1 MFLSLTIEDYDSTC
15 VFTTDSIRN
24 TVIDNSSFIRIIYS
38 TKNVMLN
45 GIIITTPFIKFTI
58 NKYFN
63 KWRCNYLVNENKDL
77 IQDLYSIEQEI
88 LQKVN
93 IKHKTPC
100 YKINEQLTNGFVKI
114 FLEESKNENF
124 LNNNHILLKI
134 SGIWVSEEEYG
145 ITYKFLLADTIH
157 PL

>member
-1 MFLSLTIEDYDSTC
+1 MFLSLTIEDYDSSC
-15 VFTTDSIRN
+15 IFTTDSIRN

-38 TKNVMLN
+38 TKNCMLN
-45 GIIITTPFIKFTI
+45 GLIIATPFTNFTI

-63 KWRCNYLVNENKDL
+63 KWRCNYLVNENNKL
-77 IQDLYSIEQEI
+77 IQDLYTIEHDI
-88 LQKVN
+88 LQKVD
-93 IKHKTPC
+93 IKDKTPC

-114 FLEESKNENF
+114 FLEENKNENL

-145 ITYKFLLADTIH
+145 ITYKFILADTIH
-157 PL
+157 LL